1 MEMSPVKTQVTESF
15 ALAADAIR
23 NGGTVAFPTE
33 TVFGLGADALNKT
46 AVAKIFEAK
55 GRPADNPL
63 IVHVANREQVSL
75 VAQRIPEIA
84 IDLMEAFF
92 PGPLTLVL
100 PKHPSVPAITTA
112 GLDSVAVR
120 MPNHPVAL
128 RLIEACQTPLAAP
141 SANRSGRPSPTTWE
155 DVLQDLDGRIDVL
168 LKGSQSLVGL
178 ESTVVD
184 CTGETPVI
192 LRTGAISLEE
202 IQQVAPTATYSRD
215 NTDHHKSPGTR
226 HRHYQP
232 NAKVVLVDAPFEG
245 VGGSTAFIGF
255 SGGTNVQ
262 FRMIPLTV
270 EEYAHHL
277 YSFFRNCDRAGIGV
291 IFCERVSEK
300 GLGVALMDRLK
311 RASGE

>member
-1 MEMSPVKTQVTESF
+1 MSSASTLVTEDYGM
-15 ALAADAIR
+15 AAAVIQR
-23 NGGTVAFPTE
+23 GGTVAFPTE
-33 TVFGLGADALNKT
+33 TVFGLGADALNAD

-63 IVHVANREQVSL
+63 IVHVANRDQIHLVAERVSEVSL
-75 VAQRIPEIA
+75 KL
-84 IDLMEAFF
+84 IDAFF

-100 PKHPSVPAITTA
+100 PKKEKVPFITTA

-128 RLIEACQTPLAAP
+128 ELISRSGTPIAAP

-168 LKGSQSLVGL
+168 LKGTQSTVGL

-184 CTGETPVI
+184 CTVDNPVV

-202 IQQVAPTATYSRD
+202 IQQVVPTATYSMRGESQ
-215 NTDHHKSPGTR
+215 HKSPGTR

-232 NAKVVLVDAPFEG
+232 NAKVVLVDTPFDG
-245 VGGSTAFIGF
+245 VGGNTAFIGF
-255 SGGTNVQ
+255 SGGTSVSL
-262 FRMIPLTV
+262 RVIPENV

-277 YSFFRNCDRAGIGV
+277 YAFFRNCDRAGVEV
-291 IFCERVSEK
+291 IFCERVAEK
-300 GLGVALMDRLK
+300 GLGVALMDRLR
-311 RASGE
+311 RASGD

>member
-1 MEMSPVKTQVTESF
+1 MSPVKTQVTESF

-215 NTDHHKSPGTR
+215 NTGHHKSPGTR

-232 NAKVVLVDAPFEG
+232 NAKVILVDAPFEG

>member
-1 MEMSPVKTQVTESF
+1 MSPVKTQVTESF

-75 VAQRIPEIA
+75 VAQRTPEIA
-84 IDLMEAFF
+84 IALMEAFF

-100 PKHPSVPAITTA
+100 PKHSSVPAITTA